1 LLVMDEA
8 HHAAANSWGRVIAAM
23 PEAFVPTAFLVLIRV
38 MGTFCGPRQESR
50 GKILHFREVSSL

>member
-1 LLVMDEA
+1 LILSAVSPASADRQV
-8 HHAAANSWGRVIAAM
+8 SRVAPDRQA
-23 PEAFVPTAFLVLIRV
+23 TAFLVLIRV